1 MNYFTFRYDYEI
13 LLMNS
18 TFCLVPRGR
27 RLGSFRF
34 LEALRAGCIPV
45 ILSNGW
51 ALPFHERI
59 DWTQAVIFSD
69 ERLLL
74 QVNILN
80 GTFTETFIYKTNVN

>member
-1 MNYFTFRYDYEI
+1 MIYRYDYDV
-13 LLMNS
+13 LLLNS

-51 ALPFHERI
+51 ALPFHDRI
-59 DWTQAVIFSD
+59 DWFQSVIFAD
-69 ERLLL
+69 ERLLF
-74 QVNILN
+74 QVNI
-80 GTFTETFIYKTNVN
+80 FILHLKSNNNTIS